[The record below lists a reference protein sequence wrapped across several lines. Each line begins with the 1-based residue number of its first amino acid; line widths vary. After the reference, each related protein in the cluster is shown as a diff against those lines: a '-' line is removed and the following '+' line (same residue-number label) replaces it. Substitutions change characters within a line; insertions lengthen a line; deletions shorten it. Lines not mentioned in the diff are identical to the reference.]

1 MLVKSNWLEE
11 RFSTDR
17 HRLFC
22 DRGSRVVTTFS
33 PVFDQR
39 GIWHLEE
46 TGKENRYLDIQ
57 SHADSCDINVI
68 MARYRNGETDV
79 LSRVQGFFGDVTEL
93 PTNYIDVMNA
103 KIKAEK
109 LFNGLSPEVKEK
121 YGNSVDMFMAALGT
135 KEGLEAIGFK
145 FEDKPNDPIEPIK
158 KEGVTEDA

>member
-1 MLVKSNWLEE
+1 MLVRSNWLQE
-11 RFSTDR
+11 RFSPDR

-33 PVFDQR
+33 PVYDQR

-79 LSRVQGFFGDVTEL
+79 LSRVQGFFGDVTNL
-93 PTNYIDVMNA
+93 PTNYIEVMNA
-103 KIKAEK
+103 KLKAEQ
-109 LFNGLSPEVKEK
+109 LFNGLTPEIKEK
-121 YGNSVDMFMAALGT
+121 YGNSVDQFMAALGT
-135 KEGLEAIGFK
+135 KEGLMDIGFK
-145 FEDKPNDPIEPIK
+145 FDDEKPVDPIEPIK
-158 KEGVTEDA
+158 KEGVEDA